1 MTSGL
6 PDSPSVSLPSSTEA
20 ATELE
25 ILGVP
30 LDSAQ
35 TNSSTSAASAFKHF
49 LVIGDQSVVSGSN
62 FITSIA
68 LARGLSLEEFGQYSL
83 IWMSVLFGIN
93 IQLSSIIAPM
103 MSVGPLQRRLSQ
115 STYIGCVTVHQM
127 FFTGAS
133 TLLLGNLLLFLS
145 YAAGILPAA
154 LIWPLLFANAAY
166 QLQDFARRVLFYLN
180 KSVAALLNDCISYLG
195 QLAIIAFYFFRHSL
209 TVGNALWITGL
220 TSAAALIVALPL
232 LPRPVFAPALL
243 RIVFRRNWKSAR
255 YLVGATF
262 LQWTSGNLFILVS
275 PFFLGA
281 IAAGVMRACQSVTNM
296 TNIWFQGLEN
306 SLPSEASSTLRTS
319 GAAGL
324 RHYILRSLSILGL
337 ATAVVVLV
345 VAAAPEFWLRIIYGS
360 HLQGYG
366 YVLRAYALLS
376 LGIVLTLPLRAGL
389 RAMEDT
395 SPILWGYIVTSIY
408 SLISAPLLAKLF
420 GLPGVAWGVVGTQLI
435 LIPILLLALRKRLRH
450 G

>member
-1 MTSGL
+1 
-6 PDSPSVSLPSSTEA
+6 
-20 ATELE
+20 
-25 ILGVP
+25 
-30 LDSAQ
+30 
-35 TNSSTSAASAFKHF
+35 
-49 LVIGDQSVVSGSN
+49 
-62 FITSIA
+62 
-68 LARGLSLEEFGQYSL
+68 
-83 IWMSVLFGIN
+83 
-93 IQLSSIIAPM
+93 
-103 MSVGPLQRRLSQ
+103 
-115 STYIGCVTVHQM
+115 
-127 FFTGAS
+127 
-133 TLLLGNLLLFLS
+133 
-145 YAAGILPAA
+145 
-154 LIWPLLFANAAY
+154 
-166 QLQDFARRVLFYLN
+166 
-180 KSVAALLNDCISYLG
+180 
-195 QLAIIAFYFFRHSL
+195 
-209 TVGNALWITGL
+209 
-220 TSAAALIVALPL
+220 
-232 LPRPVFAPALL
+232 
-243 RIVFRRNWKSAR
+243 
-255 YLVGATF
+255 
-262 LQWTSGNLFILVS
+262 
-275 PFFLGA
+275 
-281 IAAGVMRACQSVTNM
+281 M